1 MSQKRNQLILIL
13 LPALGALVIS
23 VVWLI
28 TSARAWHAYQ
38 VEQLIKNGHLVSQQV
53 LMETLEKS
61 SHLDKTVIPGTHL
74 HAPALMAANLNI
86 ESDPAEAEDNKILSD
101 ARESAK
107 RALSREPADALA
119 WAQLA
124 YFIYVL
130 DGPSKDALNA
140 LRMSIYMAPYKYNLI
155 FWRLEMAALNADL
168 WDDHMADL
176 IRRQIFLAWK
186 ENPELLVEIA
196 KSYGLVPFAGEVISD
211 DPEQLA
217 IFNSLVVE
225 NELPSK

>member
-1 MSQKRNQLILIL
+1 VNQTHKELILIL
-13 LPALGALVIS
+13 LSALIVLAIS

-28 TSARAWHAYQ
+28 NSAGAWQAHQ
-38 VEQLIKNGHLVSQQV
+38 VERLLKNGHLLSRET
-53 LMETLEKS
+53 LMRTLEKS
-61 SHLDKTVIPGTHL
+61 RDLDKAFIPGSHL
-74 HAPALMAANLNI
+74 HAPALLAANI
-86 ESDPAEAEDNKILSD
+86 PMASEDADQAVNQKILSD

-196 KSYGLVPFAGEVISD
+196 TSYGLVPFAGEVISD
-211 DPEQLA
+211 DPEQSVL
-217 IFNSLVVE
+217 FE
-225 NELPSK
+225 NLINGKESP